1 MISFLEWRLIP
12 RKVDLCSAYIWYR
25 FISWLGKVAVMCSWR
40 FTTIAPV
47 FAPFPP
53 TGMALQRGAWS
64 SKNSSHRRPAQ
75 ANVWHS
81 HSPRP
86 GRAPSPTK
94 EINCKSRILYYLH
107 FTVYP
112 YISSLYSPGAAPN
125 GPPPQSRVGVQLLY
139 PSPWHPVS
147 QWVLLPLAALVS
159 KYRYTFPNHRSYSQY
174 LTSLF
179 NSCLR

>member
-1 MISFLEWRLIP
+1 MRTYGIDSFLDLVKWQSCAVDVSP
-12 RKVDLCSAYIWYR
+12 RYPQSLHLFR
-25 FISWLGKVAVMCSWR
+25 PLE
-40 FTTIAPV
+40 
-47 FAPFPP
+47 
-53 TGMALQRGAWS
+53 MALQRGGWS

-125 GPPPQSRVGVQLLY
+125 GPPPQSRVGAQLNY

-159 KYRYTFPNHRSYSQY
+159 KYRYTSPNHRSYSQY